1 MTKYIIEKKEVTI
14 KKNKSVPIEYKKSE
28 KTYTEEEVK
37 EMMKKLIK
45 EVKNESDI

>member
-1 MTKYIIEKKEVTI
+1 MERYIMKTKEVEV
-14 KKNKSVPIEYKKSE
+14 KKNKPAPIEYKKTE